1 MDKHTAKA
9 KATRK
14 IASYGLE
21 DRLRLAA
28 KLERRGA
35 PVSTEGIP
43 SAEELADAVTE
54 VVRNH
59 WESSSASDEE
69 AEEILEELE
78 EMDIPTIEDGE

>member
-1 MDKHTAKA
+1 MDRHTAKA

-35 PVSTEGIP
+35 PVSTKGIP

-54 VVRNH
+54 VVQRH
-59 WESSSASDEE
+59 QKTASPSDEE

-78 EMDIPTIEDGE
+78 ELDIPSLEDGE